1 MGRCLSDLKD
11 QSGQR
16 LFSMTNTKAHEE
28 VSCSVD
34 TNVSENHTATA
45 DAVLSGV
52 VDETNHDNSS
62 ENSVVNSADVS
73 EDLEATQ
80 PVSEFEGF
88 GFSEPLLNTLA
99 AKGYKHPSPIQ
110 KAAFPELMLG
120 RDLVGQAQTGTGKTA
135 AFALPLLERLQ
146 EQGKRPQVLVLAPTR
161 ELAMQVADS
170 FRAYAAGHP
179 HLKVLAVY
187 GGADF
192 LSQINTLKRGVEV
205 VVGTPGRVMDHMRQ
219 GTLDTSGLRCL
230 VLDEADEMLR
240 MGFIDDVEW
249 ILEQLPEE
257 RQMVLFSATMPSE
270 IRRLSKR
277 YLRDPAE
284 ITIKSREQESRL
296 IRQRCITLQNSHKI
310 EALKRVLEAVTGE
323 GVIIFARTKV
333 ITLTVAE
340 SLEAAGHDVAVLNGD
355 VPQNQRER
363 TVERLRNGSVNILVA
378 TDVAAR
384 GLDVDRIGL
393 VINYDIPFDGEA
405 YVHRIG
411 RTGRAGRS
419 GEAILFVNPRE
430 RRLVSSLERAV
441 GQPIEA
447 MDIPNNAAINQ
458 SRCDRLRQRL
468 ITAANAERE
477 NSEETALLQ
486 ELIQGVSQELELTT
500 EQLAFAALNLAVGSA
515 PLLVKGDEGW
525 LQQSAQRN
533 RRDDRRDGG
542 RDGGRGGS
550 GRRPERGVSRPPE
563 DHMDRFRVEV
573 GHRDRVKPGN
583 LVGAIANES
592 GLEGRMIGRI
602 QIFDSYSL
610 VDLPKGMPEDVFK
623 DLKRLKVMNKE
634 LHIQRTT

>member
-1 MGRCLSDLKD
+1 MGRCRPDLKD

-16 LFSMTNTKAHEE
+16 LFSMTNTKSHEDL
-28 VSCSVD
+28 SCSVETD
-34 TNVSENHTATA
+34 APQNHTATA
-45 DAVLSGV
+45 EADLSSVL
-52 VDETNHDNSS
+52 DETNDEDSGESS
-62 ENSVVNSADVS
+62 AANSADVI
-73 EDLEATQ
+73 EDIETTP

-146 EQGKRPQVLVLAPTR
+146 DQGKRPQVLVLAPTR

-192 LSQINTLKRGVEV
+192 RSQINTLKRGVEV

-277 YLRDPAE
+277 YLREPAE
-284 ITIKSREQESRL
+284 ITIKSRDKESRL

-411 RTGRAGRS
+411 RTGRAGRN

-430 RRLVSSLERAV
+430 RRLVGSFERAV

-468 ITAANAERE
+468 TTAAKAERE
-477 NSEETALLQ
+477 NSDETALLQ
-486 ELIQGVSQELELTT
+486 ELIQRVSQELELTP
-500 EQLAFAALNLAVGSA
+500 EQLALAALNLAVGPA
-515 PLLVKGDEGW
+515 PLLVKGDESW
-525 LQQSAQRN
+525 LQQSAQRS
-533 RRDDRRDGG
+533 RRDDRRDS
-542 RDGGRGGS
+542 GRGGS
-550 GRRPERGVSRPPE
+550 GRRPERASRPPE
-563 DHMDRFRVEV
+563 DDMDRFRVEV

>member
-1 MGRCLSDLKD
+1 MGRCRPDLKD

-16 LFSMTNTKAHEE
+16 LFSMTNTKSHEDL
-28 VSCSVD
+28 SCSVETD
-34 TNVSENHTATA
+34 APQNRTATA
-45 DAVLSGV
+45 EADLSSVL
-52 VDETNHDNSS
+52 DETNDEDSGESS
-62 ENSVVNSADVS
+62 AANSADVI
-73 EDLEATQ
+73 ENIETTP

-146 EQGKRPQVLVLAPTR
+146 DQGKRPQVLVLAPTR

-192 LSQINTLKRGVEV
+192 RSQINTLKRGVEV

-277 YLRDPAE
+277 YLREPAE
-284 ITIKSREQESRL
+284 ITIKSRDKESRL

-411 RTGRAGRS
+411 RTGRAGRN

-430 RRLVSSLERAV
+430 RRLVGSFERAV

-468 ITAANAERE
+468 TTAAKAERE
-477 NSEETALLQ
+477 NSDETALLQ
-486 ELIQGVSQELELTT
+486 ELIQRVSQELELTP
-500 EQLAFAALNLAVGSA
+500 EQLALAALNLAVGPA
-515 PLLVKGDEGW
+515 PLLVKGDESW
-525 LQQSAQRN
+525 LQQSAQRS
-533 RRDDRRDGG
+533 RRDDRRDSG
-542 RDGGRGGS
+542 RDSGRGGS
-550 GRRPERGVSRPPE
+550 GRRPERASRPPE
-563 DHMDRFRVEV
+563 DDMDRFRVEV

-610 VDLPKGMPEDVFK
+610 VDLPKGMPEDVFN
-623 DLKRLKVMNKE
+623 DLKRLKVMNRE